1 MIRSKILIVMLAL
14 FVGSPR
20 IQAGGD
26 DPQGRDMIAK
36 NWWESASAVA
46 RVSINPETET
56 RQGKRPQFPIDP
68 AKAGPILDSYK
79 ARGISVIEIFAPYY
93 GGRSYGGL
101 DAIDRFSLNPKV
113 GTMDDFRALVR
124 LIHSKGM
131 AVISFDNLGYCS
143 SEAPEFLKSAD
154 DVRAGRNTAEAR
166 RFIWADSADAPPP
179 EPDNDRFFMVRPRH
193 LPGKYDPVKS
203 EFWEYNQRAG
213 KYFWTKWLGPNN
225 SGKVVRLPQYNWR
238 SVEFQQYA
246 ERVVRFWMDT
256 GLDGMIIDAV
266 NWYVGHTWDQDRRR
280 ITDVIRSYGNAYMQ
294 PEGGG
299 AFYED
304 PLGWI
309 QEGGWNSVQDY
320 DLFIWWE
327 KRNVIGAALDT
338 GDPRPIEQSLREYHD
353 RVVAA
358 GGVLYFYFPP
368 IPEPPKDRLAK
379 AMLASVGDL
388 LASNP
393 PSGSPDEEWV
403 QLLKMKVTHPA
414 LYNNSSRRLV
424 PTSADEKY
432 YAFLRIAKDKSEHIL
447 AVMNFQPTPQ
457 TVEVDLSG
465 VAGETFVDLTSG
477 ERAARRNPLPV
488 KLPAYGYRFYR
499 VE

>member
-1 MIRSKILIVMLAL
+1 
-14 FVGSPR
+14 
-20 IQAGGD
+20 
-26 DPQGRDMIAK
+26 
-36 NWWESASAVA
+36 
-46 RVSINPETET
+46 
-56 RQGKRPQFPIDP
+56 
-68 AKAGPILDSYK
+68 
-79 ARGISVIEIFAPYY
+79 
-93 GGRSYGGL
+93 
-101 DAIDRFSLNPKV
+101 
-113 GTMDDFRALVR
+113 
-124 LIHSKGM
+124 
-131 AVISFDNLGYCS
+131 
-143 SEAPEFLKSAD
+143 
-154 DVRAGRNTAEAR
+154 
-166 RFIWADSADAPPP
+166 
-179 EPDNDRFFMVRPRH
+179 
-193 LPGKYDPVKS
+193 
-203 EFWEYNQRAG
+203 
-213 KYFWTKWLGPNN
+213 
-225 SGKVVRLPQYNWR
+225 
-238 SVEFQQYA
+238 
-246 ERVVRFWMDT
+246 
-256 GLDGMIIDAV
+256 
-266 NWYVGHTWDQDRRR
+266 
-280 ITDVIRSYGNAYMQ
+280 MQ

-327 KRNVIGAALDT
+327 KRNVIGTALDT

-393 PSGSPDEEWV
+393 PSGSPDEE
-403 QLLKMKVTHPA
+403 
-414 LYNNSSRRLV
+414 R
-424 PTSADEKY
+424 
-432 YAFLRIAKDKSEHIL
+432 IL